1 MFRETI
7 VASATA
13 TIVGLAAMGIFSS
26 PASAYHGDYERYCYY
41 HRYDGDT
48 GTGITTKTIT
58 TSITTIIMITTMTT
72 IMTMIMIMSITTMI
86 MSITTRIMSIMTKI
100 MTMTM
105 TTTTTNGWC

>member
-41 HRYDGDT
+41 HRYDPACWRY

-72 IMTMIMIMSITTMI
+72 IMTM
-86 MSITTRIMSIMTKI
+86 
-100 MTMTM
+100 TM
-105 TTTTTNGWC
+105 TTTTTNGWY

>member
-1 MFRETI
+1 MFRETKL
-7 VASATA
+7 VWPLWASFR
-13 TIVGLAAMGIFSS
+13 VRH
-26 PASAYHGDYERYCYY
+26 SAYHGDYERYCYY

-86 MSITTRIMSIMTKI
+86 MSIMTKI